1 MTQQNAAKPLEQTGL
16 VQLSGLASDGQTL
29 RALALRS
36 NVVEMIEVAESAALR
51 PDDSGGFSHS
61 LRAAIACRVSRLNG
75 HQELADH
82 FGAGVAAEDV
92 ALCDPETPG
101 ETEQMRSLLAFADV
115 VTTAPRDVQAE
126 HIETLKKVGVND
138 ADIVRLCELTAFFA
152 FQYRVIAG
160 LKLMEETA

>member
-1 MTQQNAAKPLEQTGL
+1 MTQQTEVKPLEQTGL
-16 VQLSGLASDGQTL
+16 AQLSGLSLDGQTL
-29 RALALRS
+29 RALALRG
-36 NVVEMIEVAESAALR
+36 NVVEMIEAAESAALR
-51 PDDSGGFSHS
+51 PRETGGFSHS

-75 HQELADH
+75 HQGLADH
-82 FGAGVAAEDV
+82 FSAGVAPEDA

-126 HIETLKKVGVND
+126 HVETLKKAGMND
-138 ADIVRLCELTAFFA
+138 ADIVRLCELTAFLA

-160 LKLMEETA
+160 LNLMEQTA